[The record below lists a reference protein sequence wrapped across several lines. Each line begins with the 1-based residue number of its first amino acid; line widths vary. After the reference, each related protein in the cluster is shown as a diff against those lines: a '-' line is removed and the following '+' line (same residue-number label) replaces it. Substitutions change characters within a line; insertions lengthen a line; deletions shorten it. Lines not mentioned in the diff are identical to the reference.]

1 MLDHQGFD
9 LWADGYDRSVGLS
22 DEDGTYPFAGY
33 RAVLNAIYNEVMR
46 VPGARVLDIGLG
58 TAVLTSRLY
67 AQGCRIWGL
76 DFSARM
82 IAIAQEKMPGATLV
96 QGDFTCGLPPA
107 LRANPYDFIVATYS
121 LHHIADARK
130 ADFIRQL
137 HACLRP
143 GGKLLVG
150 DVAFETRAQLEACAA
165 ACGAEW
171 DGEEAYFVYEEIARS
186 FNGRVRFE
194 RFSPCAGVLT
204 WER

>member
-1 MLDHQGFD
+1 M
-9 LWADGYDRSVGLS
+9 
-22 DEDGTYPFAGY
+22 
-33 RAVLNAIYNEVMR
+33 
-46 VPGARVLDIGLG
+46 
-58 TAVLTSRLY
+58 
-67 AQGCRIWGL
+67 
-76 DFSARM
+76 
-82 IAIAQEKMPGATLV
+82 
-96 QGDFTCGLPPA
+96 
-107 LRANPYDFIVATYS
+107 ATYS

-171 DGEEAYFVYEEIARS
+171 DDEEAYFVYEEIARS